1 MPEGSGL
8 ASIRHHGRALP
19 GPPILLRLTTVSRK
33 RHTNDMSS
41 DSVTKPGLLR
51 IAQTDQALAW
61 LVRHGP
67 LVTDPPLPFWVLRQ
81 LVRTERIAR
90 LRRGLYLAPQAN
102 GRLPS
107 LPAAAAL
114 VEPSGHL
121 SFYGALTLHG
131 LTDQDTARWGM
142 VTARRRRPIRYGR
155 VRLEFVTWPARLRTA
170 KAATRRI
177 DGVHVR
183 IATPVQAFCDTLEAP
198 RLGPSL
204 PEMLHVLRTGLSTR
218 RLSLAS
224 LRACARE
231 VNSTVLARRLGLLL
245 ELATG
250 DADPELLAMAQR
262 SHAWG
267 RAEERPGTVSESRWR
282 LLLPRTRGDLIRAAR
297 E

>member
-1 MPEGSGL
+1 MF
-8 ASIRHHGRALP
+8 
-19 GPPILLRLTTVSRK
+19 V
-33 RHTNDMSS
+33 
-41 DSVTKPGLLR
+41 DSAPKMGLLR
-51 IAQTDQALAW
+51 TAQTDQALVW

-67 LVTDPPLPFWVLRQ
+67 LVRDPPLPFWLLRQ

-90 LRRGLYLAPQAN
+90 LRRGLYVAPRPN

-114 VEPSGHL
+114 VEPSGYL

-131 LTDQDTARWGM
+131 LTDQDADRWGM

-155 VRLEFVTWPARLRTA
+155 VRLEFVTWPARMRIA
-170 KAATRRI
+170 KVATRSI
-177 DGVHVR
+177 DGVRVR

-204 PEMLHVLRTGLSTR
+204 PEMLHVLRTGLGTR
-218 RLSLAS
+218 RFSIAG
-224 LRACARE
+224 LRARARA
-231 VNSTVLARRLGLLL
+231 VDSVALARRLGLLL

-250 DADPELLAMAQR
+250 TADPELLRIAQR

-282 LLLPRTRGDLIRAAR
+282 LLLPRTRSDLIRAAR